1 MNKSNTYFTSF
12 KSGKAELES
21 LFLFSFLS
29 GMLRIQT
36 DISTRDWTW
45 YTYKQ
50 SFSNMRGVG
59 CGALFAGCGRC
70 LQGSER

>member
-29 GMLRIQT
+29 GILRIQT
-36 DISTRDWTW
+36 DISTRGWTG
-45 YTYKQ
+45 YTYRQ
-50 SFSNMRGVG
+50 SFSNMRGAGRCVR
-59 CGALFAGCGRC
+59 GAGRC
-70 LQGSER
+70 LQGAGR